1 MIINKE
7 LFTNSRNFVILNSI
21 IGLLVIG
28 YIDFLQGY
36 RFSFSIFY
44 VLPIAYIT
52 WYNSKIEG
60 IIFSFLSAIVWFYAD
75 YFARPHTPDM
85 LLLSWNSILRFG
97 FFAIVTFLLSEL
109 KKSSI
114 KEKAV
119 ARHDYLTNT
128 WDRMA
133 FFELSEIEIAR
144 AKRYLKPLTIAY
156 IDLDNFKKV
165 NDQRGHEE
173 GDRVL
178 KEVSLTV
185 SRHIRKSDIFSR
197 IGGDEFTLLLP
208 ETDSVEAHGL
218 IERIKNHLT
227 KVANDNQWPVTFSI
241 GVVSFILTPKSVEEM
256 INVADTLMYSVKRT
270 SKNRIVVQEI
280 K

>member
-1 MIINKE
+1 MQSKTDY
-7 LFTNSRNFVILNSI
+7 LTNNRYVVILISI
-21 IGLLVIG
+21 IGLVIVG
-28 YIDFLQGY
+28 YIDFIQGY

-44 VLPIAYIT
+44 LLPIAYIT
-52 WYNSKIEG
+52 WYNSKLAG
-60 IIFSFLSAIVWFYAD
+60 VLFSVFGAIVWFYAD
-75 YFARPHTPDM
+75 YFARPFAPDL
-85 LLLSWNSILRFG
+85 LLLSWNSFLRLG
-97 FFAIVTFLLSEL
+97 FFLIVTFLLSEL
-109 KKSSI
+109 KKSSTR
-114 KEKAV
+114 EKTI

-128 WDRMA
+128 WNRLA

-165 NDQRGHEE
+165 NDEQGHEE

-185 SRHIRKSDIFSR
+185 LAQIRKSDIFSR

-208 ETDSVEAHGL
+208 ETDSNEAYGL
-218 IERIKNHLT
+218 IERIHNEMTILVK
-227 KVANDNQWPVTFSI
+227 ANNWPITFSI
-241 GVVSFILTPKSVEEM
+241 GIVSFVSTPNSVKEM
-256 INVADTLMYSVKRT
+256 IDVADTLMYSVKKT

>member
-1 MIINKE
+1 MIKKE
-7 LFTNSRNFVILNSI
+7 IITSNRYIVILNSL
-21 IGLLVIG
+21 IGVLIIG

-44 VLPIAYIT
+44 TLPIVYIT

-60 IIFSFLSAIVWFYAD
+60 IIFSFLSAIVWFIAD
-75 YFARPHTPDM
+75 YFARPLSPDIF
-85 LLLSWNSILRFG
+85 LIVWNSFLRFG
-97 FFAIVTFLLSEL
+97 FFLIVTILLSEL
-109 KKSSI
+109 KKLSNRERAI
-114 KEKAV
+114 
-119 ARHDYLTNT
+119 ARHDFLTNA
-128 WDRMA
+128 WNRMA

-144 AKRYLKPLTIAY
+144 ANRYKKPLSIAY

-165 NDQRGHEE
+165 NDEQGHEE

-197 IGGDEFTLLLP
+197 IGGDEFTVLLP
-208 ETDSVEAHGL
+208 ETDSLEGHRL
-218 IERIKNHLT
+218 IERIKNQLT
-227 KVANDNQWPVTFSI
+227 IVADENQWPSTYSI
-241 GVVSFILTPKSVEEM
+241 GIVSFISTPKSVEEM

-270 SKNRIVVQEI
+270 SKNRIVIQEI